1 MTRAARTGRRRG
13 DAIRFLLIGIALIVA
28 LLPLAWTGLAA
39 IGIEPHNDTSPPSF
53 VGAPS
58 LDHLAEVSVV
68 EPAFW
73 QELATSV
80 GVSVAAAIIASAV
93 SFLAAFVIARSG
105 SSVPRRFNPAMLVLA
120 TLPVVAYVLPLRDV
134 LRRLGMFDTLPGI
147 TFAEA
152 AVTAPL
158 AVYVFC
164 AYLVGVSRDGE
175 EAAKLDGASVS
186 TVLRHVA
193 LPAAGPTIA
202 ATATVLFVLDWNL
215 LLTPLVLTGID
226 VRTLPVIL
234 TDFFTLEREVDWPT
248 AAAALMISLVP
259 LIVLVGLFHRAV
271 ERFSL
276 GGTSIADVG

>member
-1 MTRAARTGRRRG
+1 MTRGWRSGRRRH
-13 DAIRFLLIGIALIVA
+13 DAARFLLIGIALIVA

-39 IGIEPHNDTSPPSF
+39 IGIEPHNDTSPPSW

-80 GVSVAAAIIASAV
+80 GVSVAAAIIASAL
-93 SFLAAFVIARSG
+93 SFLAAFGIARSG
-105 SSVPRRFNPAMLVLA
+105 STVPRRLNPAMLVLA
-120 TLPVVAYVLPLRDV
+120 TLPVVTYVLPLRDV
-134 LRRLGMFDTLPGI
+134 LRRLGLFDTLPGI

-158 AVYVFC
+158 AVYVFS
-164 AYLVGVSRDGE
+164 AYLAGISRDGE
-175 EAAKLDGASVS
+175 EAATLDGASLLR
-186 TVLRHVA
+186 VLRSVVV
-193 LPAAGPTIA
+193 PAAGPTIA

-226 VRTLPVIL
+226 VRTLPVVL
-234 TDFFTLEREVDWPT
+234 TDFFTLEREVDWQT
-248 AAAALMISLVP
+248 AAAALTIALIP
-259 LIVLVGLFHRAV
+259 LIVLVGLFHSAV

-276 GGTSIADVG
+276 GGSSFADVS